1 MNRGRKAAPTELKS
15 SNAMKLLLAYSLRNL
30 LARRVTTVL
39 TAGGMALVVFAFA
52 AILMLAEGLR
62 RTLVDSGSYDNVVVI
77 RKSANSEVQ
86 STVARLG
93 AAVVET
99 QPEIAAGPGGRPL
112 AAREVVVLINLRKR
126 GSPSTSNVAIR
137 GVSEFSL
144 ALRPQIRMVAGRLP
158 RPGLS
163 EIMVGDGIARR
174 FQNASHNETL
184 SFANREWAVVGV
196 FDAGNTGFSSEIWG
210 DVEQF
215 MQAFRRVSYS
225 SVLFRLQH
233 PDDVAVVK
241 ARLEGDPRLQVE
253 AKREIDYYR
262 DQSEAT
268 ATFLR
273 ILGTALTI
281 IFSIGAV
288 VGAMITM
295 YAAVATRTAEIGT
308 LRALGF
314 RRSAVLLAFLA
325 EALFL
330 GLLGGVTGLA
340 LAAGLQ
346 AFSVSTTNFQT
357 FAEIAFRFTLSP
369 AIAVEGI
376 GFALGMGLAG
386 GALPAL
392 RAARM
397 NIVTALREA

>member
-1 MNRGRKAAPTELKS
+1 
-15 SNAMKLLLAYSLRNL
+15 MKLLLAYSLRNL
-30 LARRVTTVL
+30 LARRL
-39 TAGGMALVVFAFA
+39 TPALTSGGMALVVFAFT
-52 AILMLAEGLR
+52 AILMLAEGLK
-62 RTLVDSGSYDNVVVI
+62 RTLVDSGSPDNVVVI
-77 RKSANSEVQ
+77 RKSAASEVQ
-86 STVARLG
+86 SVVGRTEAG
-93 AAVVET
+93 IVET
-99 QPEIAAGPGGRPL
+99 QPEIAAGPEGRPL

-126 GSPSTSNVAIR
+126 GSGSSSNVTIR
-137 GVSEFSL
+137 GISAASL
-144 ALRPQIRMVAGRLP
+144 AMRPQVRMLAGRLP
-158 RPGLS
+158 RPGLA
-163 EIMVGDGIARR
+163 EIAVGQGVAARFEGAEFGR
-174 FQNASHNETL
+174 TIG
-184 SFANREWAVVGV
+184 FAAREWDVVGV

-210 DVEQF
+210 DVEQL
-215 MQAFRRVSYS
+215 MQAFRRVSFS
-225 SVLFRLQH
+225 SVILRLRH
-233 PDDVAVVK
+233 PDDFAAMK

-281 IFSIGAV
+281 IFSVGAV

-314 RRSAVLLAFLA
+314 RRTAVLAAFLA
-325 EALFL
+325 EALLL
-330 GLLGGVTGLA
+330 GLLGGAAGLA
-340 LAAGLQ
+340 LASGLQ

-357 FAEIAFRFTLSP
+357 FAELAFRFTLSP
-369 AIAVEGI
+369 AIAFEGI

-386 GALPAL
+386 GALPAV

-397 NIVTALREA
+397 NIVEALREA